1 MVTEGSHAVPESV
14 MDAVK
19 KTLYN
24 VEQVKTH
31 LNEFLS
37 QADPETL
44 AAMPPLERARA
55 HFLIAKATTV
65 LYSVNLRCNGIH
77 PDDHPVKSELE
88 RIMTYQEKLQRLT
101 DSTKEPSRPST
112 TLNYQAAT
120 RFIEHSLPH
129 LTTGQRKS
137 MRDISRGE
145 GTRIK
150 YIEQSGHK
158 KRKYPSSEMKT
169 VQVAA
174 KEFLEKASRELL
186 GDVAQG
192 GFQGPIQIDDSSDEE
207 ALEALE
213 APEAP
218 GGFEEPIQIDD
229 SDEEDHPM
237 S

>member
-1 MVTEGSHAVPESV
+1 
-14 MDAVK
+14 
-19 KTLYN
+19 
-24 VEQVKTH
+24 
-31 LNEFLS
+31 
-37 QADPETL
+37 
-44 AAMPPLERARA
+44 
-55 HFLIAKATTV
+55 
-65 LYSVNLRCNGIH
+65 
-77 PDDHPVKSELE
+77 
-88 RIMTYQEKLQRLT
+88 
-101 DSTKEPSRPST
+101 
-112 TLNYQAAT
+112 
-120 RFIEHSLPH
+120 
-129 LTTGQRKS
+129 

-158 KRKYPSSEMKT
+158 KRKYPSSEIKT

-207 ALEALE
+207 ALEA
-213 APEAP
+213 PEAP